1 MKIARTKAALSRAL
15 EAFGRDGE
23 RVALVPT
30 MGCLHAGHLSLVT
43 RAQKHADRVVVS
55 VFVNPMQFGP
65 AEDLSRYPRDVKG
78 DLAKLK
84 SAGVDLVFLPRVQ
97 DIYPAGFQSKVLV
110 SDLSRGLCG
119 TARPGHFDGVATVVL
134 KLFNLV
140 RPRIAVFGEKDW
152 QQLQVIRALVRDL
165 EVPVKIV
172 GAPIVR
178 EPDGLA
184 MSSRNVYLS
193 RDERALAL
201 GLSRGLRRVAKA
213 CQATPGLS
221 SAAARKIFLGEF
233 AAAKNVRV
241 DYFSCVECNTLLP
254 LQKHVAGKTLFAA
267 AVFIGKTRLI
277 DNIRA

>member
-1 MKIARTKAALSRAL
+1 MKTARTKAALSRAL
-15 EAFGRDGE
+15 DAFERHGE

-55 VFVNPMQFGP
+55 IFVNPMQFGP
-65 AEDLSRYPRDVKG
+65 TEDLSRYPRDVKG

-84 SAGVDLVFLPRVQ
+84 NAGVDLVFLPRAQ
-97 DIYPAGFQSKVLV
+97 DIYPAGFQSRVLV
-110 SDLSRGLCG
+110 ADLSRGLCG

-140 RPRIAVFGEKDW
+140 RPRVAIFGEKDW
-152 QQLQVIRALVRDL
+152 QQLQVIRALVSDL
-165 EVPVKIV
+165 DVPVKII

-178 EPDGLA
+178 EVDGLA

-213 CQATPGLS
+213 CRATPGLS
-221 SAAARKIFLGEF
+221 CAAARKIFLGEF
-233 AAAKNVRV
+233 AASKNARV
-241 DYFSCVECNTLLP
+241 DYFSCVARDTLVP

-277 DNIRA
+277 DNVQV